1 MSGPQV
7 FVEPMSTPGYVG
19 SAAVSDTADSVQQ
32 AAVAAVPS

>member
-19 SAAVSDTADSVQQ
+19 SVAVSDTAVSVQQ